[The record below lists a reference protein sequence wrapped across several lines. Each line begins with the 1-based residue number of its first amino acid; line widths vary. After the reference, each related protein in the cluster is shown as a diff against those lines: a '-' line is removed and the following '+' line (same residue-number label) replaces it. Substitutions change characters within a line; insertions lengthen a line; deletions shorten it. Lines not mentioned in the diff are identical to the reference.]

1 MRISRKRAIQ
11 KIFEKHG
18 KYAIYITNTGYISR
32 AVYDLFPEM
41 ENIFYMQGS
50 MGMAPCIGLGMA
62 INSDRDIVVLSG
74 DGALLMQMGITHT
87 IRDARLRNLSVYV
100 LDNGVHESVGSYR
113 VSPLMK
119 DLAGRSWY
127 PGITNIL
134 KIKKDGKL
142 PRVGI
147 DCIKNTKDIK
157 EIFDGE

>member
-1 MRISRKRAIQ
+1 M
-11 KIFEKHG
+11 
-18 KYAIYITNTGYISR
+18 
-32 AVYDLFPEM
+32 
-41 ENIFYMQGS
+41 
-50 MGMAPCIGLGMA
+50 
-62 INSDRDIVVLSG
+62 
-74 DGALLMQMGITHT
+74 
-87 IRDARLRNLSVYV
+87 RNLSVYV

-119 DLAGRSWY
+119 DLVGRSWY

-157 EIFDGE
+157 EIFDDK